1 MPLTDEQWRLIEPLL
16 PEPSPFA
23 RGRPPFDPRLVM
35 DGVLCKLRFAV
46 PWYDL
51 PDYYQSQ
58 PSAAGDQELPSW
70 QTCYRAYRRWGSA
83 GILDQVY
90 KLLYQH
96 LRDQA
101 GLDLFQVL
109 RIAESSAGGGG
120 SAGPMPNFSSQLNQ
134 NPGQSSVTLNRVN
147 SRWQLRLSPDLENTW
162 QGSTAHL
169 LARVLLVKM
178 KPRSK
183 LAP

>member
-1 MPLTDEQWRLIEPLL
+1 MDLTDEQWALIQPLI
-16 PEPSPFA
+16 PPTSPYI
-23 RGRPPFDPRLVM
+23 RGRPPADPRATLN
-35 DGVLCKLRFAV
+35 GIFRKIRLGE
-46 PWYDL
+46 PWYNL
-51 PDYYQSQ
+51 PPLAEDRH
-58 PSAAGDQELPSW
+58 PSW

-120 SAGPMPNFSSQLNQ
+120 GSTGAMPNLSSDLNQ
-134 NPGQSSVTLNRVN
+134 NPAQSSVTLMRVN
-147 SRWQLRLSPDLENTW
+147 SRWQGHLSPDLENTW
-162 QGSTAHL
+162 QGSTALL
-169 LARVLLVKM
+169 LARVLLVKI